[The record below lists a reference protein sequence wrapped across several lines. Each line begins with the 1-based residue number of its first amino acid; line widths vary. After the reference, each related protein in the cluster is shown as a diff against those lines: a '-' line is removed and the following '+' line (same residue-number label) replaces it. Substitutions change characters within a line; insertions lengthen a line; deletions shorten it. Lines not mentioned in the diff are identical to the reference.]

1 MNENEAENSMNLVN
15 ARNNGKSSQSVNPVK
30 KATSVAL
37 SFKEKL
43 SKHWVILLVA
53 VLCDIVGLIP
63 ILSIIVNLGFGLIL
77 FLYFGSKKTK
87 NPSANLLGIVLPEL
101 LGSVFDWI
109 LSVLPVNIGTTLIRI
124 ALSDD
129 TE

>member
-1 MNENEAENSMNLVN
+1 MNENEAENSMNLAN
-15 ARNNGKSSQSVNPVK
+15 ARKTIKQKKSTIGQTK
-30 KATSVAL
+30 LAL
-37 SFKEKL
+37 SFGKKIL
-43 SKHWVILLVA
+43 KYWKILLVSA
-53 VLCDIVGLIP
+53 VADLFGSVP
-63 ILSIIVNLGFGLIL
+63 VLSVIMNLGFGFIL
-77 FLYFGSKKTK
+77 FFYFGSKKTK

-109 LSVLPVNIGTTLIRI
+109 LSVLPVNIGTALIRI

>member
-1 MNENEAENSMNLVN
+1 MNENEAENSMNLAN
-15 ARNNGKSSQSVNPVK
+15 ARKTIQQKKSTIGQAK
-30 KATSVAL
+30 LAL
-37 SFKEKL
+37 SFGKKL
-43 SKHWVILLVA
+43 KKYWVILLISA
-53 VLCDIVGLIP
+53 IADLFGAIPVLSV
-63 ILSIIVNLGFGLIL
+63 IVNLGFGLIL